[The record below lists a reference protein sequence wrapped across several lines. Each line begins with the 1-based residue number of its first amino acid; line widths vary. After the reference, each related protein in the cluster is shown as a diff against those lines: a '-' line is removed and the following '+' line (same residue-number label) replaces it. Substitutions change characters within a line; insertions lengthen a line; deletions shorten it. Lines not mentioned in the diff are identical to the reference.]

1 MRYEKLKMRKVEMV
15 RNVRSE
21 RGDRILTWMLE
32 RNIEVSDA
40 VFAMCSVAHV
50 ALLILQMPLLRNHE
64 ACLGGQRG
72 SLEMRNCLLGCRE
85 VCMGKALNIKIPQ
98 KRNSKT

>member
-1 MRYEKLKMRKVEMV
+1 MRDEKLKMRKVEMV

-32 RNIEVSDA
+32 RNIEFSDA

-50 ALLILQMPLLRNHE
+50 VLLMLQMPLLRNHE
-64 ACLGGQRG
+64 AWTERIFRDEELSSWLHG
-72 SLEMRNCLLGCRE
+72 SLHGQSTEYKNPPE
-85 VCMGKALNIKIPQ
+85 
-98 KRNSKT
+98 TE